1 MRAGARGRAERSEGR
16 GDRLPPLCPGGE
28 MGKRGR
34 LKIAWPLAVQVRVL
48 PRAPFRRVR
57 ICSHAL
63 RVGRRPDAE
72 LGDTGNR
79 TRSLPVIARPDR
91 PGKEPPRPFSRAVGG
106 IAGHGGRVGLHG
118 DRAACRDRGLRSV
131 RGSRAGRSP
140 VEGVG
145 ESLADVVGSE
155 QLLERIPIEQRGA
168 LIVLIGTLD
177 LDSEDLSRRVEDLS
191 DAQGL
196 VFVALEDLGS
206 QRVHDAIAA
215 ISAETERIHRVEVTA
230 SRSSE
235 ELEGAGRSH
244 GNAKHTRRSRR
255 DSSTDRF
262 EDVSRK
268 DSTLHLTSGRRRRTG
283 MDGDGWNRSI
293 RDGRRRSPGRSE
305 TSGFPLGWRSRE
317 AAATDRSRLRRSRA
331 AHSGMRL
338 RVAEEA
344 LRRAASSYAPTLSR
358 IRLST
363 TPILVARRA
372 GTGPCN
378 PASES
383 HVEASFVFS
392 PSHAA

>member
-1 MRAGARGRAERSEGR
+1 MRAGARDRAERSEGR

-57 ICSHAL
+57 IRSHAL

-72 LGDTGNR
+72 LGDTGTR
-79 TRSLPVIARPDR
+79 TRSLPVTARPDR

-106 IAGHGGRVGLHG
+106 IAGPAWRP
-118 DRAACRDRGLRSV
+118 RGLRSV

-145 ESLADVVGSE
+145 ESLADIVGSE

-177 LDSEDLSRRVEDLS
+177 LDPEDLSRRVEDLS

-255 DSSTDRF
+255 DSSTSRF
-262 EDVSRK
+262 EDVSRN
-268 DSTLHLTSGRRRRTG
+268 DSTLHFTSGRRRRTG

-293 RDGRRRSPGRSE
+293 RHGRRRPPGRSE
-305 TSGFPLGWRSRE
+305 ASGFPLGWRSRE

-358 IRLST
+358 IRLSKV
-363 TPILVARRA
+363 PILVARRA
-372 GTGPCN
+372 RTGPCN

-383 HVEASFVFS
+383 HVEASFVS
-392 PSHAA
+392 PPSHVA